1 MFVLHGDADGQRL
14 VHGTHSKQVKQLEFG
29 VTSFGCAKSALKVRN
44 AHNNSAVGGDSANS
58 ALDAGVFYM
67 LVPDSC
73 GTGTSSRQVSAA
85 VQTVL
90 DYSQI
95 AATGGVA
102 THNLDTRCN
111 WKFYFCGVSQIAL
124 FKGTTRS
131 LAGANGVVSGTDLAT
146 ALSYDSTNTRWEF
159 TSSNT
164 DYEVD
169 TLGMNIAADATGAC
183 PGGAAG
189 VSTTVTLFNSLAFV
203 GTADFSAF
211 QYDMVPVNCL
221 LAEGVAAPVARTS
234 SNVVSGGVSD
244 FLNTHTL
251 DWRCDWLVRFCGSA
265 VKVSDTAVVNDAP
278 QDNVVHAAAVAH
290 GTVFPLAKNLQDRV
304 LDYPTSTQTPKKVT
318 WFELS
323 ENLGCADASVQVAAA
338 ADEPPIGGVT
348 HSFVPSN
355 CQNVNRSGTAL
366 SSGTIAPPMQTR
378 LDGFPA
384 AGGAV
389 EHKLDVRCDWT
400 VKFCTAGVKVGAAA
414 STEAAAFGTVAVSTA
429 FKLDGSISSSVR
441 KLVYAS
447 ATQTADQTK
456 AVDRLWLTGSMAT
469 ACTGPPTKSAA
480 PSSVGLKSGS
490 SPITSVNPEFTVA
503 GVVSGASVT
512 VKAVKSDS
520 TEVAKTVT
528 ASGTSVDVPFTG
540 SGCGGSCDLSVG
552 SWTVTATQ
560 DEDGTATAKTPSDP
574 TAGFPLVINAA
585 AVTPTKSSAPSSVGL
600 KSGSSPIT
608 SVNPEFTVAG
618 VVSGASVTVKAVK
631 SDSTEVAKTV
641 TASGTS
647 VDVPF
652 TGSGCGGSCDL
663 SVGSWT
669 VTATQDED
677 GTATAKTPSD
687 PTAGFPLVINA
698 AAVTPTKSSAPS
710 SVGLKSGSSPIT
722 SVNPEF
728 TVAGVVSGASV
739 TVKAVKSDSTEVAK
753 TVTASGTSVDVPFT
767 GSGCG
772 GSCDLSVGS
781 WTVTATQ
788 DEDGTATAKT
798 PSDPTAGFP
807 LVINAAAVTPTKS
820 SAPSSVGLKSGS
832 SPITSVNPEFT
843 VAGVV
848 SGASVTVKAVKS
860 DSTEV
865 AKTVTA
871 SGTSVDVPFTGSG
884 CGGSCDLSVGSWTVT
899 ATQDEDGT
907 ATAKTPSDPTAG
919 FPLVINAAAVTPTKS
934 SAPSSVGLK
943 SGSSPIT
950 SVNPEFT
957 VAGVVSGASVTVKA
971 VKSDSTEVAKTVTAS
986 GTSVDVPFTG
996 SGCGGSCD
1004 LSVGSWTVT
1013 ATQDED
1019 GTATAKTPS
1028 DPTAGF
1034 PLVINAAAVTP
1045 TKSSAPSSVGLKS
1058 GSSPITSV
1066 NPEFTVAG
1074 VVSGASV
1081 TVKAVKSDSTEVAK
1095 TVTASGTSV
1104 DVPFT
1109 GSGCGGSCD
1118 LSVGSWTVTA
1128 TQDEDG
1134 TATAKTPSDPTA
1146 GFPLVINAAAVTPT
1160 KSAAPSSVGL
1170 KSGSSPITSVNPEF
1184 TVAGVVSGASVTVK
1198 AVKSDS
1204 TEVAKT
1210 VTASGTSV
1218 DVPFTGS
1225 GCGGSCDLSVGS
1237 WTVTATQD
1245 EDGTATAKTPSDPT
1259 AGFPL
1264 VINAAAV
1271 TPTKS
1276 AAPSSV
1282 GLKSG
1287 SSPITSVNPEFT
1299 VAGVV
1304 SGASVTVKAVK
1315 SDSTEVAKTVTASGT
1330 SVDVPFTGSGCGGSC
1345 DLSVGSWTVTAT
1357 QDEDGTATA
1366 KTPSDPTAGF
1376 PLVIN
1381 APAPATSSVMLEVA
1395 PLTTVNPMSATALG
1409 VKYTFTPE
1417 NCDRGVAQPAVQ
1429 TNADITS
1436 TGSGGKEFLT
1446 LEARCDWQVGF
1457 CEAALSVWH
1466 RESDGSRDW
1475 HDTLGSAEVNNGD
1488 LKLSKSSST
1497 ENGVTV
1503 YFLVFEDSQSHA
1515 DEAVNLFTFFEQK
1528 RCTKSAAPS
1537 SVGLKSGSSP
1547 ITSVNPEFTVAGVV
1561 SGASV
1566 TVAAVKGNTTVSK
1579 TVTASGTSVDV
1590 PFTGSTCGAGGSSAC
1605 ALSVGNWTVT
1615 ATQDEDGAATAKTP
1629 SDPTAAFSLV
1639 INAPAKSAAPS
1650 SVGLMG
1656 GGTSTT
1662 DVNPTFRVAGVAS
1675 GASVTVSAVKGNT
1688 TVSKKVTASATSV
1701 DVAFTGSGCGGSC
1714 DLSVGNWTV
1723 TATQDEDGTAT
1734 AKTDSDPTAAFTL
1747 VINAPPSVTSITARP
1762 ASLLTNAVSIVTFV
1776 FSGSVTG
1783 FAAGDVDIVAG
1794 NTANNS
1800 AGSVSSVSGSGTTY
1814 TARFTATAADTYTLS
1829 IPANA
1834 VVDGDNTG
1842 NTASTSQVN
1851 ETIVVTAPIPDTT
1864 FTGRVSV
1871 TSTDTLDTDISNR
1884 NHAGTRLSVQ
1894 VSPVGN
1900 RAGCSPSRSVSLTLA
1915 ANGSASAQVANLV
1928 DSPAGGAA
1936 CSYTVSFPNSVLS
1949 TTNNRVQLVGQGS
1962 STATIRASATT
1973 ATRAYQ
1979 ATEIVVAPVVFAVS
1993 VASASPVTEG
2003 EPLLFQISVP
2013 GPASQSVE
2021 VNYTVSGLGE
2031 EDSTGSETIDAGS
2044 SVAEISVATNDD
2056 KLDNAD
2062 RTVRVTLTSATGGAS
2077 IDPQGSTATGIVKDN
2092 DDAPTAGLTEV
2103 SIKIDRLVLAV
2114 TLSDRSARDVKVNFT
2129 TTVGNGSLLIPAGD
2143 LTADTFVVFGADEL
2157 PSGGSLLVRLVSAQN
2172 ATIDV
2177 NARERLVRDP
2187 QQTWQFHI
2195 TSRRATPRQ
2204 LAQGLELADGWK
2216 LFSWR
2221 DASQRWVPH
2230 TAASGGST
2238 ALAAGTTVVFRG
2250 SDPSE
2255 AMLEAAG
2262 LGRPSSLTF
2271 SPGWNIFTPAP
2282 GAIGLTSDDFTTT
2295 SAGGSAVL
2303 FSSELVDCTTNA
2315 GVLVIYT
2322 YDQSDPQALIGW
2334 RISLPCHPELQ
2345 ARFDIPAIASIDE
2358 NDTIYAYFYS
2368 GASVELTFANGQYS
2382 PA

>member
-1 MFVLHGDADGQRL
+1 MTDAASNGNEASASGVNETVTVTAAPSD
-14 VHGTHSKQVKQLEFG
+14 TTDPT
-29 VTSFGCAKSALKVRN
+29 VTSITASP
-44 AHNNSAVGGDSANS
+44 DSVAAGTQTDVTVVFSESVSGFEASDVTVAAGNTANS
-58 ALDAGVFYM
+58 SAGSVSSVTGSGATWMFKFSASAADTYTLSIPANAVTDAASNGNEASASGVNET
-67 LVPDSC
+67 VTVTAAPSDTTDPTVTSITASPDSVAA
-73 GTGTSSRQVSAA
+73 GTQTDVTVVFSESVSGFEASDVTVAAGNTANSSAGSVSSVTGSGATWRFKFSASAA
-85 VQTVL
+85 DTYTLSIPANAVT
-90 DYSQI
+90 D
-95 AATGGVA
+95 AASNGNEASASGV
-102 THNLDTRCN
+102 N
-111 WKFYFCGVSQIAL
+111 
-124 FKGTTRS
+124 
-131 LAGANGVVSGTDLAT
+131 
-146 ALSYDSTNTRWEF
+146 E
-159 TSSNT
+159 
-164 DYEVD
+164 
-169 TLGMNIAADATGAC
+169 
-183 PGGAAG
+183 
-189 VSTTVTLFNSLAFV
+189 TVTV
-203 GTADFSAF
+203 T
-211 QYDMVPVNCL
+211 
-221 LAEGVAAPVARTS
+221 AAPV
-234 SNVVSGGVSD
+234 
-244 FLNTHTL
+244 
-251 DWRCDWLVRFCGSA
+251 
-265 VKVSDTAVVNDAP
+265 
-278 QDNVVHAAAVAH
+278 
-290 GTVFPLAKNLQDRV
+290 
-304 LDYPTSTQTPKKVT
+304 
-318 WFELS
+318 
-323 ENLGCADASVQVAAA
+323 
-338 ADEPPIGGVT
+338 
-348 HSFVPSN
+348 
-355 CQNVNRSGTAL
+355 
-366 SSGTIAPPMQTR
+366 
-378 LDGFPA
+378 
-384 AGGAV
+384 
-389 EHKLDVRCDWT
+389 
-400 VKFCTAGVKVGAAA
+400 
-414 STEAAAFGTVAVSTA
+414 
-429 FKLDGSISSSVR
+429 
-441 KLVYAS
+441 
-447 ATQTADQTK
+447 
-456 AVDRLWLTGSMAT
+456 
-469 ACTGPPTKSAA
+469 
-480 PSSVGLKSGS
+480 
-490 SPITSVNPEFTVA
+490 
-503 GVVSGASVT
+503 
-512 VKAVKSDS
+512 
-520 TEVAKTVT
+520 
-528 ASGTSVDVPFTG
+528 
-540 SGCGGSCDLSVG
+540 
-552 SWTVTATQ
+552 
-560 DEDGTATAKTPSDP
+560 
-574 TAGFPLVINAA
+574 
-585 AVTPTKSSAPSSVGL
+585 
-600 KSGSSPIT
+600 
-608 SVNPEFTVAG
+608 
-618 VVSGASVTVKAVK
+618 
-631 SDSTEVAKTV
+631 
-641 TASGTS
+641 
-647 VDVPF
+647 
-652 TGSGCGGSCDL
+652 
-663 SVGSWT
+663 
-669 VTATQDED
+669 
-677 GTATAKTPSD
+677 
-687 PTAGFPLVINA
+687 
-698 AAVTPTKSSAPS
+698 
-710 SVGLKSGSSPIT
+710 
-722 SVNPEF
+722 
-728 TVAGVVSGASV
+728 
-739 TVKAVKSDSTEVAK
+739 
-753 TVTASGTSVDVPFT
+753 
-767 GSGCG
+767 
-772 GSCDLSVGS
+772 
-781 WTVTATQ
+781 
-788 DEDGTATAKT
+788 
-798 PSDPTAGFP
+798 
-807 LVINAAAVTPTKS
+807 
-820 SAPSSVGLKSGS
+820 
-832 SPITSVNPEFT
+832 
-843 VAGVV
+843 
-848 SGASVTVKAVKS
+848 
-860 DSTEV
+860 
-865 AKTVTA
+865 
-871 SGTSVDVPFTGSG
+871 
-884 CGGSCDLSVGSWTVT
+884 
-899 ATQDEDGT
+899 
-907 ATAKTPSDPTAG
+907 
-919 FPLVINAAAVTPTKS
+919 
-934 SAPSSVGLK
+934 
-943 SGSSPIT
+943 
-950 SVNPEFT
+950 
-957 VAGVVSGASVTVKA
+957 
-971 VKSDSTEVAKTVTAS
+971 
-986 GTSVDVPFTG
+986 
-996 SGCGGSCD
+996 
-1004 LSVGSWTVT
+1004 
-1013 ATQDED
+1013 
-1019 GTATAKTPS
+1019 
-1028 DPTAGF
+1028 
-1034 PLVINAAAVTP
+1034 
-1045 TKSSAPSSVGLKS
+1045 
-1058 GSSPITSV
+1058 
-1066 NPEFTVAG
+1066 
-1074 VVSGASV
+1074 
-1081 TVKAVKSDSTEVAK
+1081 
-1095 TVTASGTSV
+1095 
-1104 DVPFT
+1104 
-1109 GSGCGGSCD
+1109 
-1118 LSVGSWTVTA
+1118 
-1128 TQDEDG
+1128 
-1134 TATAKTPSDPTA
+1134 
-1146 GFPLVINAAAVTPT
+1146 
-1160 KSAAPSSVGL
+1160 
-1170 KSGSSPITSVNPEF
+1170 
-1184 TVAGVVSGASVTVK
+1184 
-1198 AVKSDS
+1198 
-1204 TEVAKT
+1204 
-1210 VTASGTSV
+1210 
-1218 DVPFTGS
+1218 
-1225 GCGGSCDLSVGS
+1225 
-1237 WTVTATQD
+1237 
-1245 EDGTATAKTPSDPT
+1245 
-1259 AGFPL
+1259 
-1264 VINAAAV
+1264 
-1271 TPTKS
+1271 
-1276 AAPSSV
+1276 
-1282 GLKSG
+1282 
-1287 SSPITSVNPEFT
+1287 
-1299 VAGVV
+1299 
-1304 SGASVTVKAVK
+1304 
-1315 SDSTEVAKTVTASGT
+1315 
-1330 SVDVPFTGSGCGGSC
+1330 
-1345 DLSVGSWTVTAT
+1345 
-1357 QDEDGTATA
+1357 
-1366 KTPSDPTAGF
+1366 
-1376 PLVIN
+1376 
-1381 APAPATSSVMLEVA
+1381 ATSSVMLEVA

-1528 RCTKSAAPS
+1528 RCPKSAAPS

-1547 ITSVNPEFTVAGVV
+1547 ITSVNPEFTVSGVAN
-1561 SGASV
+1561 GASV

-1590 PFTGSTCGAGGSSAC
+1590 AFTGSTCGAGGSSAC

-1615 ATQDEDGAATAKTP
+1615 ATQDEDGTATAKTP

-1714 DLSVGNWTV
+1714 ALSVGNWTV

-1762 ASLLTNAVSIVTFV
+1762 SSLLTNAVSIVTFV

-1851 ETIVVTAPIPDTT
+1851 EAIVVTAPIPDTT

-1871 TSTDTLDTDISNR
+1871 TSTDTLDTEISNR

-1900 RAGCSPSRSVSLTLA
+1900 RAGCSPSRSVPLTLA

-1962 STATIRASATT
+1962 ATATLSASATT

-1979 ATEIVVAPVVFAVS
+1979 AAEIVIAPAAPVVFAVS

-2013 GPASQSVE
+2013 GPATQSVE

-2282 GAIGLTSDDFTTT
+2282 QAVGLTRDDFATT
-2295 SAGGSAVL
+2295 SAGGSAVF
-2303 FSSELVDCTTNA
+2303 FSPQLVDCDTPA

-2322 YDQSDPQALIGW
+2322 YDQSDPQAFSGW

-2345 ARFDIPAIASIDE
+2345 AKFDIPAIETIDE
-2358 NDTIYAYFYS
+2358 NDTVYAYFYS